1 MHCTV
6 AEGMYRALK
15 AARRT
20 RQEEVV
26 KSILEAAVSKPRVNI
41 NIFSTRAPQ
50 ISLQKVPFSEFEIK
64 SELAY
69 IKL

>member
-6 AEGMYRALK
+6 AEGKYRALK

-20 RQEEVV
+20 HQKKVV
-26 KSILEAAVSKPRVNI
+26 KSILEAAVSKPQVNI
-41 NIFSTRAPQ
+41 NKFSTEAPQ
-50 ISLQKVPFSEFEIK
+50 PSLQKVPFSEFEIK